1 MQLILDILSFLGAL
15 ALFLFGMK
23 FMSEGLEK
31 FAGDRLRKILSAI
44 TNNRFMGVLTGLFI
58 TGVIQSS
65 SATTVMVVSF
75 VNAGLMTLAQAIGV
89 IMGANIGT
97 TVTAWIISFVGFKV
111 NIAAFSFPLLAIG
124 IPLIFSKKS
133 KLKSIGEFIYGFSFL
148 FMGLSFMSK
157 GATDMNFG
165 GIVANMLLQV
175 NTEAFST
182 IVLLV
187 LVGMVMT
194 MIVQSSSATMAVTLM
209 LFGMNIPGFGLVQA
223 AAMAM
228 GQNIGTTI
236 TALMASLTANTQAR
250 RAALAHTF
258 FNVFGVI
265 VFLPF
270 IHQACDAVNWF
281 VETVMCSDSNLYKL
295 SAFHTAF
302 NVTNTVLLIGFVKQI
317 EMLICRILPMKEAEE
332 DYRLKYIS
340 GGMLSTSELS
350 IVQAK
355 NEIGVFAERCH
366 RMFELV
372 GMLLHTDNEN
382 EFEKL
387 VAKIEKYEMI
397 TDNME
402 MEIAE
407 YLSKVNDGRLSSESK
422 NKVQRMLRQI
432 GELESIGDSVYH
444 LGRTLNRHRLHNEEP
459 FTPDQLKNMEAMLG
473 IVDKALTEMRK
484 RVGLDYAQT
493 DLSESIAIERE
504 INDFR
509 NRLKEQ
515 NLLDVEEGLYG
526 YQIGI
531 YYMDFILECERLGD
545 YVMNVVQAA
554 MKMNND
560 YDE

>member
-111 NIAAFSFPLLAIG
+111 NIAAFSFPLLALG

-148 FMGLSFMSK
+148 FMGLSYMAQ

-209 LFGMNIPGFGLVQA
+209 LFDMNIPGFGLVQA
-223 AAMAM
+223 AALAM

-281 VETVMCSDSNLYKL
+281 VETVMGSDSNLYKL
-295 SAFHTAF
+295 SAFHTGF
-302 NVTNTVLLIGFVKQI
+302 NLTNTVLLIGFVKQI
-317 EMLICRILPMKEAEE
+317 EMLICRILPMKETEE

-340 GGMLSTSELS
+340 GGLLSTSELS

-355 NEIGVFAERCH
+355 NEIGVFAERCY
-366 RMFELV
+366 RMFGLV
-372 GMLLHTDNEN
+372 GTLLHTDNEN

-444 LGRTLNRHRLHNEEP
+444 LGRTLNRHRQHNEEP

-473 IVDKALTEMRK
+473 IVDKAMKEMLK

-545 YVMNVVQAA
+545 YVVNVVQAA

>member
-111 NIAAFSFPLLAIG
+111 NIAAFSFPLLALG

-148 FMGLSFMSK
+148 FMGLSYMAQ

-209 LFGMNIPGFGLVQA
+209 LFDMNIPGFGLVQA
-223 AAMAM
+223 AALAM

-281 VETVMCSDSNLYKL
+281 VETVMGSDSNLYKL
-295 SAFHTAF
+295 SAFHTGF
-302 NVTNTVLLIGFVKQI
+302 NLTNTVLLIGFVKQI
-317 EMLICRILPMKEAEE
+317 EMLICRILPMKETEE

-340 GGMLSTSELS
+340 GGLLSTSELS

-355 NEIGVFAERCH
+355 NEIGVFAERCY
-366 RMFELV
+366 RMFGLV
-372 GMLLHTDNEN
+372 GTLLHTDNEN

-444 LGRTLNRHRLHNEEP
+444 LGRTLNRHRQHNEEP

-473 IVDKALTEMRK
+473 IVDKAMKEMLK